1 MHGMNGIKFTSTDLC
16 SDFETCSS
24 LRDTS
29 FASAAIAMSFSQY
42 FNLLSSKIFCLL
54 AFMCMGRASGEKRG

>member
-24 LRDTS
+24 LRDTF

-42 FNLLSSKIFCLL
+42 FNRLSSKIFYLL
-54 AFMCMGRASGEKRG
+54 AFICIGRVAGEKRG